1 MASKIKKGDNVV
13 VITGSD
19 KGKTGKVL
27 RVLVDK
33 DKLVVE
39 GINRVWKHVK
49 PSQRYPQGGR
59 IQKDAPIQVS
69 NVQVVDPA
77 GDGKTGTRVRFEDRD
92 GVKHRIAV
100 RSGAD
105 LGVVGRKPA
114 SEKNTA
120 ASKA

>member
-1 MASKIKKGDNVV
+1 MAAKIKKGDTVV

-33 DKLVVE
+33 NKVVVE
-39 GINRVWKHVK
+39 GIARVWKHVK

-59 IQKDAPIQVS
+59 IQKDAPIHVS
-69 NVQVVDPA
+69 NVQVVDPTS
-77 GDGKTGTRVRFEDRD
+77 GKGTRVKFEVRD
-92 GVKHRIAV
+92 GVKHRVAV

-105 LGVVGRKPA
+105 LGAVGRTPA
-114 SEKNTA
+114 A
-120 ASKA
+120 AKA

>member
-1 MASKIKKGDNVV
+1 MAAKIKKGDNVV

-33 DKLVVE
+33 NKVVVE

-49 PSQRYPQGGR
+49 PSQRNPQGGR

-69 NVQVVDPA
+69 NVMIVDPTT
-77 GDGKTGTRVRFEDRD
+77 GKGTRVKFEVRD
-92 GVKHRIAV
+92 GVKHRVAV
-100 RSGAD
+100 KSGAD
-105 LGVVGRKPA
+105 LGAVGRTAKPA
-114 SEKNTA
+114 
-120 ASKA
+120 KA